1 MKSFEEK
8 FDAFSREIYPNGWSF
23 NAENGTRD
31 AFVNKNSQIVVNEI
45 PVSMVFIGDSI
56 THGFETSAYFGK
68 YGFIVNRG
76 IGGETLAHMTT
87 RFKEDCLDLK
97 PRLAIVASGI
107 NDTGE
112 LWRIMNGGEVVTE
125 EMKSTLLLQMEENY
139 RKVIAQAR
147 QASIPVWLAS
157 VLPLGTSDFRSE
169 LILRI
174 NEVIKRICKEENVV
188 YVDYHSK
195 LTKADG
201 ITLQDVT
208 FGDDLHPHVKGY
220 NIMYGVLEELLKKYQ
235 FRG

>member
-1 MKSFEEK
+1 MLNYSDENFEK
-8 FDAFSREIYPNGWSF
+8 FSKEIYPDGWRF
-23 NAENGTRD
+23 VAENNRD
-31 AFVNKNSQIVVNEI
+31 AFVNKNSQLVVNQI
-45 PVSMVFIGDSI
+45 PVSLLFIGDSI
-56 THGFETSAYFGK
+56 THGFETSVYFGH
-68 YGFIVNRG
+68 YGVVVNRG
-76 IGGETLAHMTT
+76 ICGETLLKMVE

-112 LWRIMNGGEVVTE
+112 LWRIMDSGEEVTE
-125 EMKSTLLLQMEENY
+125 EMKSTLLVQMEENY
-139 RKVIAQAR
+139 KKVVAQAR
-147 QASIPVWLAS
+147 QAGVAVWLAS

-174 NEVIKRICKEENVV
+174 NEVIKRVCAQEKVV

-195 LTKADG
+195 LTKSDG

-220 NIMYGVLEELLKKYQ
+220 NIMYKVLNDLLEKEEW
-235 FRG
+235 

>member
-8 FDAFSREIYPNGWSF
+8 FETFSNEIYPNGWSF

-45 PVSMVFIGDSI
+45 PVAMVFIGDSI

-68 YGFIVNRG
+68 YGLIVNRG
-76 IGGETLAHMTT
+76 IGGETLAQMTC

-97 PRLAIVASGI
+97 PRLAIVASGV
-107 NDTGE
+107 NDTGA
-112 LWRIMNGGEVVTE
+112 LWRIMNGGEEVTE

-139 RKVIAQAR
+139 RKIVLQAR
-147 QASIPVWLAS
+147 EAGITVWLAS

-174 NEVIKRICKEENVV
+174 NEIIKRICAEETVV

-220 NIMYGVLEELLKKYQ
+220 NIMYEVLEGLLKKHH